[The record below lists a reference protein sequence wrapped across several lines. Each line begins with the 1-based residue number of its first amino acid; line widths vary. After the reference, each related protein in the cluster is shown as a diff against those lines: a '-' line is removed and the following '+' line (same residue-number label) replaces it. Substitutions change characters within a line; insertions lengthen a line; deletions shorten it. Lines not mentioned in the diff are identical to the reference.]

1 MDPNFTLNYVNS
13 KEKINEIKDI
23 LHTYTLLKKTADPNF
38 TMNINTGEKVTDKLD
53 NSLIKIKTDINR
65 MIGELQNLN

>member
-1 MDPNFTLNYVNS
+1 MDPVSLNYNNS
-13 KEKINEIKDI
+13 KGKIEEIKDI
-23 LHTYTLLKKTADPNF
+23 LDEYTLLKKTADSTF

-53 NSLIKIKTDINR
+53 NSLIEIKSDINR